1 METSAKMPNPLGEVL
16 RDLLKQ
22 RNMKAVELGVKIG
35 VSPTSISKI
44 LTGVTRPRQNTF
56 TRMCQEL
63 CETKEDERRLV
74 SAFTGTELFREEDPA
89 TYHAKP
95 QDLDAKEKEILRLR
109 AEQFLEMKAQSIAFK
124 KSVAREL
131 DKIGVKYTQDYCEG
145 IYVTDFLIEKDGKR
159 IAMECKFN
167 VQRDFEKAVMIA
179 SLIKEKFNCNEAYIV
194 TPYQSELSMIS
205 RNDRGVSEVWVLQ
218 LKDLHEFL

>member
-1 METSAKMPNPLGEVL
+1 MLTFGKVIRILMNRRGLTGRQLSE
-16 RDLLKQ
+16 Q
-22 RNMKAVELGVKIG
+22 IG
-35 VSPTSISKI
+35 ISPTSVSKI
-44 LTGVTRPRQNTF
+44 LTDQSKPRQITL
-56 TRMCQEL
+56 TRLIKTL
-63 CETKEDERRLV
+63 CTNAEEEQMVVRG
-74 SAFTGTELFREEDPA
+74 FTGAESLKEEPSRPLPTDEQLERE
-89 TYHAKP
+89 
-95 QDLDAKEKEILRLR
+95 R